1 MPKPAKQFLDLY
13 SKSRVTKFVKNCI
26 IAVMRHIRLEEFADC
41 LTLRRVLNK
50 DSYFWHFQK

>member
-1 MPKPAKQFLDLY
+1 MSKLAKQFLDLY

-26 IAVMRHIRLEEFADC
+26 MAVMRHIRLEEFANC

-50 DSYFWHFQK
+50 DSYF